1 MRQTVLTNCMV
12 MPMSEALHAKLNASD
27 ALAHAGEVAQ
37 WTLLLLG
44 WLWLGEQGSRL
55 GWSLASGVVPVAL
68 WWTARLI
75 CRGQAWVFRCP
86 PMLIGLSG
94 LLTALGVGLTS
105 QLLGPAQ
112 AQLSLLILALLW
124 GLWSAMVE
132 TRSQVS
138 TFEMGSLAWHPLLAG
153 ALVMLS
159 LHLPEVLHSTPWTVS
174 FLLTLCASVL

>member
-1 MRQTVLTNCMV
+1 MNCMV
-12 MPMSEALHAKLNASD
+12 MPMSEDLRAKLNASD
-27 ALAHAGEVAQ
+27 ALAHAGEVAH

-55 GWSLASGVVPVAL
+55 GWSLASGVMPVAL
-68 WWTARLI
+68 WWTARLM

-86 PMLIGLSG
+86 PMLIGLGG

-105 QLLGPAQ
+105 QSLGPAQ
-112 AQLSLLILALLW
+112 AQLSLLMLALLW

-138 TFEMGSLAWHPLLAG
+138 TFEMGPLAWHPLFAG
-153 ALVMLS
+153 ALVILS
-159 LHLPEVLHSTPWTVS
+159 LHLPEGLQSSPGR
-174 FLLTLCASVL
+174 